1 MSLNNFIP
9 QIWSAQ
15 LLASLKK
22 SLVFGQEGVVNRDYE
37 GDISQYGDTVRIN
50 SIGAVTVGNYTT
62 NGTLNLQQLDSTQQ
76 SLLIDQQKYFNFM
89 IDDVDKAQTNPKVMQ
104 QAMIEAAYGLRDE
117 ADKHIASLYT
127 EAANGIGGVG
137 GVVVDKDNAYEY
149 LVDLSVI
156 LDENNIP
163 AGSRWVI
170 VPAWVHGMLLKDDR
184 FVATGSTNADDT
196 LANGLVGKAAGFDI
210 LVSNNISKSTDA
222 SPVYRAMAG
231 YRGAISYAEQV
242 SQVEAYRPENRFAD
256 AVKGLHLYGAKVVRP
271 TGLAILNCKKA

>member
-9 QIWSAQ
+9 QVWSAQ

-22 SLVFGQEGVVNRDYE
+22 SLVFGQDGVVNRDYE

-50 SIGAVTVGNYTT
+50 SVGAVTVGEYST

-76 SLLIDQQKYFNFM
+76 SLLIDEQKYFNFM

-117 ADKHIASLYT
+117 ADKYIASLYVN
-127 EAANGIGGVG
+127 AANGIGGAG
-137 GVVVDKDNAYEY
+137 GVVVNKDNAYEY

-156 LDENNIP
+156 LDENNVP
-163 AGSRWVI
+163 AGQRWVI

-196 LANGLVGKAAGFDI
+196 LANGMVGKAAGFDI
-210 LVSNNISKSTDA
+210 LVSNNISKSTD
-222 SPVYRAMAG
+222 SVPVYRAMAG

-271 TGLAILNCKKA
+271 TGLAILNCKKS

>member
-1 MSLNNFIP
+1 MSLGNFIP
-9 QIWSAQ
+9 QVWSAQ

-22 SLVFGQEGVVNRDYE
+22 SLVFGQDGVVNRDYE
-37 GDISQYGDTVRIN
+37 GDITQYGDTVRIN
-50 SIGAVTVGNYTT
+50 SVGAVTVGNYST

-104 QAMIEAAYGLRDE
+104 QAMVEAAYGLRDE
-117 ADKHIASLYT
+117 ADKYIASLYT

-156 LDENNIP
+156 LDENNVP
-163 AGSRWVI
+163 SASRWVI

-184 FVATGSTNADDT
+184 FVSTGSASADDT
-196 LANGLVGKAAGFDI
+196 LANGMVGRAAGFDI
-210 LVSNNISKSTDA
+210 LVSNNVSKSADA
-222 SPVYRAMAG
+222 VPVYRAMAG

-256 AVKGLHLYGAKVVRP
+256 AVKGLHLYGAKVVRSN
-271 TGLAILNCKKA
+271 GLAILNCKKS